1 MPTRPSR
8 FMLFGAL
15 LALLSGSALAAD
27 GPEGQVGLG
36 IGYQPHDPSGS
47 RYDSVP
53 LPYLDLSWGDVSLST
68 DDGLTW
74 DAFKA
79 NGFSAGPYI
88 NYLAGRNANGS
99 LRGLRDVP
107 DMAEVGGYIE
117 YAPSDFWR
125 VFAALGSAVAGG
137 DGQGGTL
144 GKLGGELGYPLG
156 RGIIGS
162 SNLTAHFADRRQ
174 TQTFFGVSEQQLLA
188 SGIGRYQA
196 GGGLQNLTLTQN
208 LEFPLGGDW
217 SLVTS
222 ASWIHLTGSAAD
234 SSIVREKGE
243 VDQGQVQAAIAY
255 KF

>member
-1 MPTRPSR
+1 MPTRPTR
-8 FMLFGAL
+8 CLLFCAL
-15 LALLSGSALAAD
+15 LTLSSASALADD
-27 GPEGQVGLG
+27 GLGGQVGLG

-47 RYDSVP
+47 RYDTVP

-74 DAFKA
+74 DVIKA

-88 NYLAGRNANGS
+88 NYLPGRTANGS

-107 DMAEVGGYIE
+107 NMAEVGGYIE

-174 TQTFFGVSEQQLLA
+174 TQTFFGVSAQESLA

-208 LEFPLGGDW
+208 IEFPLGGDW

>member
-1 MPTRPSR
+1 MATRPSR
-8 FMLFGAL
+8 SMLLGAL
-15 LALLSGSALAAD
+15 LTVLSATALADD
-27 GPEGQVGLG
+27 GLGGQVGVG
-36 IGYQPHDPSGS
+36 VGYQPHDPTGS

-53 LPYLDLSWGDVSLST
+53 LPYLDLTWGDVSLST

-79 NGFSAGPYI
+79 NGFSVGPYI
-88 NYLAGRNANGS
+88 NYLPGRTANGS

-107 DMAEVGGYIE
+107 NMAEVGGFIE

-137 DGQGGTL
+137 SGQGGAL
-144 GKLGGELGYPLG
+144 GKVGGELGYPLG
-156 RGIIGS
+156 RGIMGS

-174 TQTFFGVSEQQLLA
+174 NQTFFGVSAEESLA

-208 LEFPLGGDW
+208 VEFPLGRGW
-217 SLVTS
+217 SLETS

-234 SSIVREKGE
+234 SSIVREKGD